1 MGDELR
7 TRLHKEKTEVT
18 DLEEK
23 LRELEDNSYIL
34 SDSVTLRGGNKRK
47 GSQDQQTIED
57 LKLYLGTLENE
68 NEQFENEK
76 LELYNIII
84 SETLACIEAYTEIR
98 LNDVFNTDTAA
109 EG

>member
-7 TRLHKEKTEVT
+7 TRLHKEKNEVT
-18 DLEEK
+18 GLEEK

-68 NEQFENEK
+68 NEQFEV
-76 LELYNIII
+76 
-84 SETLACIEAYTEIR
+84 S
-98 LNDVFNTDTAA
+98 F
-109 EG
+109 